1 MSDRAALHPNGQI
14 GVALRAIAHEILS
27 KSRDA
32 LKVGADDPAK
42 GVHDFRKSMKRW
54 RAYVRLLEPLI
65 GKNCRKLR
73 IEARDLARKLS
84 LARDAEAARA
94 AFKDA
99 TGRDVRLPAKT
110 SDAIR
115 KELNR
120 LSTAA
125 KGAGLT
131 TETIEELNLS
141 LDQALAAVDQW
152 RLDKIHFAD
161 LTRELSATYRR
172 ARAAMPDDWTV
183 VAPDALHS
191 FRQRVVEHRYQMEL
205 MEPLWPKLNRL
216 WIDVAQK
223 LRDHLGQYQDLVV
236 LRRLT
241 ETGQPLEKWQIRLE
255 PLMALRQA
263 EHLAAARRL
272 AGRLFA
278 EKPKALRQRLDA
290 IWESESRNGE
300 ALG

>member
-14 GVALRAIAHEILS
+14 GVTLRAIAHEILS
-27 KSRDA
+27 KSRDT
-32 LKVGADDPAK
+32 LKAGADDP
-42 GVHDFRKSMKRW
+42 VHDFRKSMKRW

-73 IEARDLARKLS
+73 IEARDLARKLAG
-84 LARDAEAARA
+84 ARDAEAARE

-99 TGRDVRLPAKT
+99 TGRDARLAPKPFD
-110 SDAIR
+110 SIR

-120 LSTAA
+120 LSAAA

-131 TETIEELNLS
+131 TETIEELNRW

-172 ARAAMPDDWTV
+172 ARAAMPDDWANA
-183 VAPDALHS
+183 APNALHS

-205 MEPLWPKLNRL
+205 VEPLWPKLNRL
-216 WIDVAQK
+216 WIDQAQK
-223 LRDHLGQYQDLVV
+223 LRDHLGQYQDLVI
-236 LRRLT
+236 LLRLT
-241 ETGQPLEKWQIRLE
+241 EPRQPLEKWRIRME
-255 PLMALRQA
+255 PLIALRQA
-263 EHLAAARRL
+263 EHLVVAQRL

-278 EKPKALRQRLDA
+278 ERPKALRRRLDA

-300 ALG
+300 PLG